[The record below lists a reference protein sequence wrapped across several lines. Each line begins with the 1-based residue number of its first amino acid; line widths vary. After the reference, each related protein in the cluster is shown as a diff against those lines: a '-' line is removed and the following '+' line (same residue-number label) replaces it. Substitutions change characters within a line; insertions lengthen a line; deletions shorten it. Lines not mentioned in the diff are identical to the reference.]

1 MPSTLFR
8 NLRLFDGTTPHLIE
22 GAEVLVEGGAIAE
35 VSDRP
40 IRHDGAHV
48 VDLGGRTLM
57 PGLIDAHYHAYAAD
71 ANIGRLDLMPRSL
84 MALHARRFLEA
95 SLSRGFTTIRDVGGA
110 DFGLAV
116 ACESGLIDGPRLLY
130 CGRALSPTGGHGDSR
145 PNAWL
150 EQFCGCCAP
159 ALSIGVIADG
169 VDEVRR
175 AIRAELKRGAH
186 AIKIMASGG
195 VASPSDPIW
204 TLQYSD
210 EEIATAVWET
220 RAWRTY
226 VVAHAYTPEAIT
238 RAVSL
243 GVRSIEHAN
252 LIDEP
257 TARLM
262 AERGAFAVPTL
273 VTYDALDKDGPALGL
288 PKESQEKLKV
298 VRAAGLRSLEIL
310 KAAGVRTGFGTDLLA
325 EMHRRQSDEFVIR
338 REVLTA
344 AEILAQ
350 ATSGNAALLNRAGEL
365 GTVARGA
372 VADLIVVDGDP
383 LRDIGVLT
391 GQGERIPLVM
401 LAGAIRRN
409 RLH

>member
-1 MPSTLFR
+1 
-8 NLRLFDGTTPHLIE
+8 
-22 GAEVLVEGGAIAE
+22 
-35 VSDRP
+35 
-40 IRHDGAHV
+40 
-48 VDLGGRTLM
+48 
-57 PGLIDAHYHAYAAD
+57 
-71 ANIGRLDLMPRSL
+71 
-84 MALHARRFLEA
+84 
-95 SLSRGFTTIRDVGGA
+95 
-110 DFGLAV
+110 
-116 ACESGLIDGPRLLY
+116 
-130 CGRALSPTGGHGDSR
+130 
-145 PNAWL
+145 
-150 EQFCGCCAP
+150 
-159 ALSIGVIADG
+159 
-169 VDEVRR
+169 
-175 AIRAELKRGAH
+175 
-186 AIKIMASGG
+186 
-195 VASPSDPIW
+195 
-204 TLQYSD
+204 LQYSD

-220 RAWRTY
+220 KAWRTY

-238 RAVSL
+238 RAVTL

-262 AERGAFAVPTL
+262 AEKGAFAVPTL
-273 VTYDALDKDGPALGL
+273 VTYDALDKDGPAMGL

-310 KAAGVRTGFGTDLLA
+310 KAAGVRMGFGTDLLA

-338 REVLTA
+338 REVLPA

-365 GTVARGA
+365 GAVARGA

-383 LRDIGVLT
+383 IRDIAVLT

-401 LAGAIRRN
+401 LAGTIRRN